1 MWQPLANDRQRL
13 AGIRQL
19 PAHQHHQAESKEEEH
34 QPAEAVLNSDHFVV
48 GGKNVFTPPSEIVML
63 MRRVVRV
70 RFVMGVNR
78 SRSVHF
84 RRKLRWLISE
94 EKPSLQSEKFQITRE
109 NARWSPACGVR
120 NFSVQNE
127 PNARAIIHLDM
138 DCFYAA
144 IEVRDRPSL
153 RCKPVGVGGA
163 RERRGVLTTC
173 NYEARNFGVRSAMPT
188 FMALQRCPD
197 LIVLPTRFDV
207 YRREAAIIRGILYQ
221 FTSTIEPLSLD
232 EAYIDVSV
240 HATAPAALAQ
250 EIRTAIFRTTK
261 LTSSAGIGPNKLIAK
276 IASEINKPNGQF
288 EVRPEQVADFMK
300 DLPVRK
306 IWGIGE
312 KSERKLEEL
321 GVKTCGELQR
331 FSRPEL
337 VNVFGKFG
345 LELYELCRGIDYRPV
360 EPDRPRKSLSTE
372 ETFAVDLATLDQC
385 EEKLEELFQDV
396 MADLAQK
403 ESTREVTK
411 IFVKLKFND
420 FTRTTAE
427 RAGLPPA
434 LQNFGSLLAEAF
446 ARTGKPVRLIG
457 LGVRFSEAA
466 PESTQMDLL

>member
-1 MWQPLANDRQRL
+1 MQILYVEN
-13 AGIRQL
+13 
-19 PAHQHHQAESKEEEH
+19 EKE
-34 QPAEAVLNSDHFVV
+34 
-48 GGKNVFTPPSEIVML
+48 
-63 MRRVVRV
+63 
-70 RFVMGVNR
+70 
-78 SRSVHF
+78 
-84 RRKLRWLISE
+84 
-94 EKPSLQSEKFQITRE
+94 
-109 NARWSPACGVR
+109 
-120 NFSVQNE
+120 
-127 PNARAIIHLDM
+127 ARAIIHLDM

-153 RCKPVGVGGA
+153 RGKPVGVGGA
-163 RERRGVLTTC
+163 RDRRGVLTTC
-173 NYEARNFGVRSAMPT
+173 NYEARKFGVRSAMPT
-188 FMALQRCPD
+188 FMALQRCPN

-207 YRREAAIIRGILYQ
+207 YRREAAVIRGILYR

-232 EAYIDVSV
+232 EAYLDV
-240 HATAPAALAQ
+240 TAHPSAPGALAH
-250 EIRTAIFRTTK
+250 EIRSEIFRTTK

-288 EVRPEQVADFMK
+288 EVKPEEVTEFMM

-321 GVKTCGELQR
+321 GVQTCGALQR

-337 VNVFGKFG
+337 VDLFGKFG
-345 LELYELCRGIDYRPV
+345 VELYDLCRGIDHRPV

-372 ETFAVDLATLDQC
+372 ETFAADLTTIEEC
-385 EEKLEELFQDV
+385 EEKLEELFQDL

-403 ESTREVTK
+403 ESTREITK

-427 RAGLPPA
+427 RAGLAPA
-434 LQNFGSLLAEAF
+434 LEHFRSLLDEAF

-457 LGVRFSEAA
+457 LGVRFADTI
-466 PESTQMDLL
+466 PENAQLDLL